1 MASLLG
7 FDFGLKNI
15 GVASGQTLTGT
26 ATPLTTLRPVRNQ
39 PDWER
44 IARLIDEW
52 RPDALVVG
60 VPLAD
65 PGHEESPLLP
75 RVQRFARQLEGR
87 FRLPVHLIDERLT
100 TREAE
105 SLLGEQKYFSS
116 GRIDALSAALIL
128 ETWLHENPN

>member
-1 MASLLG
+1 MATLLG

-15 GVASGQTLTGT
+15 GVACGQTLTAT
-26 ATPLTTLRPVRNQ
+26 ATPLTTLSAVRQQ
-39 PDWER
+39 PDWPG
-44 IARLIDEW
+44 IARLLDEW
-52 RPDALVVG
+52 QPDALVVG

-65 PGHEESPLLP
+65 PGHEDSPLLP

-87 FRLPVHLIDERLT
+87 FHLPVHLIDERLT

-128 ETWLHENPN
+128 ETWLHENPD